1 MSLEIFLFLL
11 ILGAAFLLFV
21 FEVFPIDVTALT
33 LLTVLF
39 LVGYLDVGEAISG
52 FSNKAVLTVAAM
64 LVLSRALVKTGFLEV
79 FADQL
84 SSLAGK
90 NIWLGLSIFLLA
102 ASLISGFINNTATVA
117 IFIPL
122 ALQLSQRFQ
131 ISPSKILIPL
141 SYAAIYGGTLTLI
154 GTSTNLLVS
163 SVVEDYGIQPL
174 GMFEFAGMG
183 LIFLITGTIYN
194 LWVVPKI
201 LPSRAAVSSLTRSYH
216 MSPYLTEFKVAENS
230 PLIGVSCMDRGVNEN
245 YDITILALIR
255 DKQRYDS
262 DIRNIKLQK
271 GDILLSRGTF
281 KNFLRFR
288 EEEKVLLLTEVKMN
302 QTELTGDESVIIEGL
317 IPPGS
322 SLIGKSLKEL
332 DFRNKFGAFVLAIR
346 REGKTLREKIAHIVL
361 HFADTLLIFVPKS
374 NLSALDKNPDIA
386 VLQEHEISLHKT
398 RFWWFAIA
406 IIPLIMIS
414 ATLGIIE
421 ILGAAIVGVVILL
434 LVRSLNIQE
443 AYRSIDWS
451 VIVLIAAFI
460 PVGIVVERTGT
471 ADLIGSGII
480 NLGALFNPEFAP
492 YASLSILY
500 LVAVLMTSIMSNNSA
515 AIVLIP
521 VALSIGN
528 QLGVDTRPFI
538 FAICFGAS
546 TSFMTPMGYQTNLM
560 VYGPGSYR
568 FGDFVKAGAPL
579 NALFWLLATIFIPMI
594 WPFYPG

>member
-1 MSLEIFLFLL
+1 M
-11 ILGAAFLLFV
+11 FV